1 MKRIMS
7 VIILAGAPIAC
18 GTQTPSAPEAISLAS
33 DGDGTVESSAL
44 RTSPGPRTCI
54 PGDRTQIKSIA
65 VKVVDSGPRFATVRA
80 VVKDSAGAD
89 TVLPLCLTPSWAVS
103 PAARIDLSKPEQATI
118 YATPGKYSVTAT
130 TVISRNERLSARTRI
145 YIEE

>member
-1 MKRIMS
+1 MMS

-18 GTQTPSAPEAISLAS
+18 GTQTPSAPEAISLVS
-33 DGDGTVESSAL
+33 DGEGTVESSAL

-54 PGDRTQIKSIA
+54 PGDRTQIKRIA
-65 VKVVDSGPRFATVRA
+65 VKVVDSGPGFATVRA
-80 VVKDSAGAD
+80 VATESASD
-89 TVLPLCLTPSWAVS
+89 TVLPLCLTPSWVVS
-103 PAARIDLSKPEQATI
+103 PSARVDTSHPEQATI

-130 TVISRNERLSARTRI
+130 TVISRAETLSAKTRI